1 MAKQWTEEDH
11 EEYQQEI
18 ARALAEGRKPNLPD
32 GTSVWDAKRKAR
44 INKLP
49 VRYS

>member
-1 MAKQWTEEDH
+1 MAEQWTEEDH
-11 EEYQQEI
+11 EKYQQEI
-18 ARALAEGRKPNLPD
+18 ARALAEGRKPNLPK
-32 GTSVWDAKRKAR
+32 GKPVWDEKRKAR